1 MEVLKRALSNIQRN
15 LGQLNATHKLL
26 IGSVMIV
33 LLMTLFIVS
42 QYTGKAA
49 TDAMLT
55 GRPAQELAAAAAKLN
70 ELGFDAKVVGTSVLV
85 PAGQGN
91 RAFSALG
98 EAGALPNEKAI
109 LFENILSRSNWMN
122 SRQQNEQAYINALA
136 NELSARIADFKGIR
150 SAQVFLDVPEPSG
163 FGAQM
168 RKPSASA
175 TVTTDTGTPM
185 TQAMVD
191 AIVGFIAGSRAGLTI
206 DRVTVTDAANGRKR
220 TATDE
225 QDILPATYLEH
236 AKVVESQTR
245 EKLQEL
251 LGYIPGVAVA
261 VTAHVDVA
269 RSRAE
274 VRTNM
279 PEKQGTISMRSKE
292 TEKTMSST
300 QPSSGGEPGFGSN
313 QTADINSGGGGSAAK
328 QETNETTTEY
338 VNHVGTRTE
347 TIIDPKG
354 QATRVAVSVTVPQ
367 GYVVRLIKAAAAA
380 AAPKD
385 AAAAADDTKEVQPSD
400 DEINQRFAIEKK
412 RIIDSITPHVR
423 AMTAQS
429 LAGADEEELKKVASE
444 SIDVAMVPVDVPAN
458 LQVTQAGLFSG
469 LSMGSSGSGAGG
481 LTALLGGG
489 LFDKAVLGMLSVAA
503 LFMMVM
509 MVRKVGA
516 RKEMP
521 TAEELVGL
529 PPTLDAES
537 DVVGEAEEG
546 DTAMSGIEVEEGEM
560 QVKKM
565 LEQVEGIVEHDPE
578 AAARLLNRWVEV
590 QD

>member
-1 MEVLKRALSNIQRN
+1 MEVLKRTLSNIQRN

-26 IGSVMIV
+26 IGSVVIV

-49 TDAMLT
+49 WDEVLP
-55 GRPAQELAAAAAKLN
+55 GRPAQELSAAAAKLN
-70 ELGFDAKVVGTSVLV
+70 SLGFDAKVVGTSIHV
-85 PAGQGN
+85 PAGLGN
-91 RAFSALG
+91 QAFNALG

-109 LFENILSRSNWMN
+109 LFENILSKSNWMN
-122 SRQQNEQAYINALA
+122 SRQQNEQTYINALA

-168 RKPSASA
+168 RKPSASV
-175 TVTTDTGTPM
+175 TVTTDSGSPM

-191 AIVGFIAGSRAGLTI
+191 AVAGFIAGSRAGLTI
-206 DRVTVTDAANGRKR
+206 DRVTITDAANGRKR
-220 TATDE
+220 TATNE
-225 QDILPATYLEH
+225 EDILPATYLEH
-236 AKVVESQTR
+236 AGVVEAQTR
-245 EKLQEL
+245 EKLQEML
-251 LGYIPGVAVA
+251 SYIPGVTVA

-279 PEKQGTISMRSKE
+279 PEKQGTISLRSKE
-292 TEKTMSST
+292 TEKTVSTT
-300 QPSSGGEPGFGSN
+300 QPSSGGSPGFDSN
-313 QTADINSGGGGSAAK
+313 QAADINSGGGGKAGKS
-328 QETNETTTEY
+328 ETTDTTTEY

-354 QATRVAVSVTVPQ
+354 QATRVAISVVVPQ

-385 AAAAADDTKEVQPSD
+385 AAAATDDKKEVQPTD
-400 DEINQRFAIEKK
+400 DEVNQRFAIEKK
-412 RIIDSITPHVR
+412 RIIDSIMPHVR
-423 AMTAQS
+423 AMTAQN
-429 LAGADEEELKKVASE
+429 LQGADETELKRIATD

-458 LQVTQAGLFSG
+458 IQMTQAGLLGG
-469 LSMGSSGSGAGG
+469 LSLGSSGSGGG
-481 LTALLGGG
+481 GITALLGGG

-509 MVRKVGA
+509 MVRKVGV

-560 QVKKM
+560 QIKKI